1 MVPKY
6 TKKGGPKAAPDDPGP
21 RQFPDRIPTS
31 TRGPPRGPKME
42 PKGSQK
48 GAKRVPKGSP
58 KGAKREPKSN
68 QNRSKVEP
76 EAQSPRKA
84 AKGLRETWKDAEN
97 LPRGPKKMI
106 KMYKNGTKIKPKWE
120 YEGHKREGDA
130 ESDPERRR
138 KTRRDAQ

>member
-6 TKKGGPKAAPDDPGP
+6 TKKGVPKAAPDDPGP

-48 GAKRVPKGSP
+48 GAKREPEGSQ
-58 KGAKREPKSN
+58 KGAQIQPKSI
-68 QNRSKVEP
+68 QSGARSPEPTESRERPEGDVERR
-76 EAQSPRKA
+76 RKS
-84 AKGLRETWKDAEN
+84 AE
-97 LPRGPKKMI
+97 GTQKMV
-106 KMYKNGTKIKPKWE
+106 KMYKNGKKIKPKWE

>member
-6 TKKGGPKAAPDDPGP
+6 TQNGGPKAAPDDLGP

-31 TRGPPRGPKME
+31 TRRPPRGPKME
-42 PKGSQK
+42 PNGNQ
-48 GAKRVPKGSP
+48 
-58 KGAKREPKSN
+58 KGAKREPNGSQKGAQIQPKSI
-68 QNRSKVEP
+68 QSGARSPEPTESRERPEGDVERRRKSSEGTQKMLKV
-76 EAQSPRKA
+76 
-84 AKGLRETWKDAEN
+84 
-97 LPRGPKKMI
+97 
-106 KMYKNGTKIKPKWE
+106 YKNGTKIEPKWE